1 MSEPNTKTKRAQVVV
16 NAEAA
21 KYSAAVKLLAECVY
35 CSVFTV
41 ERLKAKI
48 NKKLNA
54 VAKHKRSG
62 GTIVAALL
70 NESSYGSDSNYVAN
84 SVVNQAR
91 HTLLY
96 LSVSLSPSLPLSLS
110 LSLSLSHTH
119 TLSLSLSLNQARFL
133 TALLVELDAAP
144 AAVCAE
150 LDRLRTELFGASA
163 QGSVDRLCVQVWRPH
178 PITREPSSNAQPNKS
193 RAGVEDTTPHMV
205 QEEVLQH
212 TQCTDTP
219 QHTGAHHPI

>member
-1 MSEPNTKTKRAQVVV
+1 VSEPNTKTKRAQVVV

-119 TLSLSLSLNQARFL
+119 TLSLSLSEPG
-133 TALLVELDAAP
+133 ALPHGAA
-144 AAVCAE
+144 
-150 LDRLRTELFGASA
+150 G
-163 QGSVDRLCVQVWRPH
+163 
-178 PITREPSSNAQPNKS
+178 
-193 RAGVEDTTPHMV
+193 RAGCRARRGMR
-205 QEEVLQH
+205 
-212 TQCTDTP
+212 
-219 QHTGAHHPI
+219 GAGPPAHRAVRGQRPGLRRPPVRAGMAPPPYNTRAVI